1 MTLQHARHL
10 PEHGNRGEEDL
21 LAMLQKG
28 EDSAQRLSLHTCLLE
43 QRLRGGAE
51 SADLLVLVQD
61 LKFVGEELQVLLRS
75 AVQMMV
81 PAFSDAPDA
90 VKGRSTATPLRAEV
104 VDLRSLLTHCVN
116 SVRQRVQSRGV
127 PLLCD
132 IALDLPSLTTD
143 PETLAQAFSL
153 LLEHVV
159 RASGKGGLEVRVRW
173 TESVLV
179 IDVYD
184 AGRGISTETYKA
196 LRNLVDI
203 LQGTLRISHELG
215 RRSRVELSFPP
226 ASAQGN
232 GIPQVAS
239 ANTKVKEPGK

>member
-1 MTLQHARHL
+1 MTLQHAQHL
-10 PEHGNRGEEDL
+10 LEHGNRGEEDL

-43 QRLRGGAE
+43 RRLRGGAE

-75 AVQMMV
+75 AVQMMA
-81 PAFSDAPDA
+81 PASSDVQDA
-90 VKGRSTATPLRAEV
+90 VKGKSTATPLRAEV
-104 VDLRSLLTHCVN
+104 VDLRSLLTRCVN

-153 LLEHVV
+153 LLEYVV
-159 RASGKGGLEVRVRW
+159 RAGGKGGLEVRVRW

-184 AGRGISTETYKA
+184 AGRGISTETYRA

-232 GIPQVAS
+232 GVPQVAP
-239 ANTKVKEPGK
+239 ADTKGKAP